1 MKSKFEFFSL
11 KASSVVS
18 AFASGILT
26 ELLIQFL
33 DFSRYAINLNS
44 NTEGIVYIEQVGSN
58 ELIIIALTAVVYI
71 VLFCFLNYVI
81 PFLIF
86 RLRSIKYRG
95 KLRYSKKQI
104 VSKYNDIRLNLI
116 SLLDKASEYSDECC
130 FKRMTSSFECISLE
144 VNELYKIFCAS
155 SNRNKSSIKSAF
167 RMHEAR
173 THKTL
178 LSDIGHYISLY
189 DYLMLLKSIEEFYD
203 ELLCSIVG
211 KTADNGIVNSTP
223 LSQTDFSEM
232 LIESANRYDLPK
244 NLLYDFYT
252 DIIGMKERI
261 CKLIQKAYDVTM

>member
-1 MKSKFEFFSL
+1 MKSKFESFSL

-33 DFSRYAINLNS
+33 DSSRYVINLNS
-44 NTEGIVYIEQVGSN
+44 DTDGIVYIEQVDSN
-58 ELIIIALTAVVYI
+58 ALVIIALTAVVYF
-71 VLFCFLNYVI
+71 VLFCLLNYAI
-81 PFLIF
+81 PFLFF
-86 RLRSIKYRG
+86 RLKSIKYRG

-104 VSKYNDIRLNLI
+104 VSKYNDIRFNLI
-116 SLLDKASEYSDECC
+116 SLLDKASVYSDECR
-130 FKRMTSSFECISLE
+130 FKRIISSFECISLE

-178 LSDIGHYISLY
+178 LSDIGNYISLY
-189 DYLMLLKSIEEFYD
+189 EYLMLLKSIDDFYD

-211 KTADNGIVNSTP
+211 KKADNGIVNSTP
-223 LSQTDFSEM
+223 LSQTDFNKASINSED
-232 LIESANRYDLPK
+232 RYDLPK
-244 NLLYDFYT
+244 KLLYDFYT
-252 DIIGMKERI
+252 DIIGMKERVG
-261 CKLIQKAYDVTM
+261 KLIQKAYDVAK